1 MDFLCGECHLANLC
15 MPNNI
20 GWDLFA
26 VPLQGS
32 LGQLILAR
40 LLIALLIQRL
50 KNAADWDTSATEN
63 FFVID
68 ASIYVV
74 LEEKN
79 KKTLASTLGS
89 A

>member
-1 MDFLCGECHLANLC
+1 MFSQY
-15 MPNNI
+15 
-20 GWDLFA
+20 W
-26 VPLQGS
+26 PLQGS

-63 FFVID
+63 FSIID

-74 LEEKN
+74 SLRKKN
-79 KKTLASTLGS
+79 KKT
-89 A
+89 